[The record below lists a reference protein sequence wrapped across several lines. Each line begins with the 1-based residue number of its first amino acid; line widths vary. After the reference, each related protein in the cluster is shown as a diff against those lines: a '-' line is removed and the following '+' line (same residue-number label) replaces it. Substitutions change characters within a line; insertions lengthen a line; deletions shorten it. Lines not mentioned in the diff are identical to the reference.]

1 MATGEGHQR
10 SADVVILTAITLEFQ
25 AMLQVEAGAC
35 EGSHWEQEQGPNG
48 LPVAFREFK
57 TRQGQRPLRVAVAQ
71 AGDMGAVAATNAL
84 LPLVMRYAPRCV
96 AMCGVC
102 AGRPGKTNLGDV
114 VAAERLFF
122 HDTGKQLPDQVQ
134 QDLKTYNLRD
144 DWKVALE
151 HFDFAARFQ
160 QEPWWQQRPIPYEW
174 QENWVLAKLQEDV
187 TDPSQHPECEQFC
200 LRWDSVIE
208 SLWKSGAVQD
218 GTLLLTEQGRKRI
231 GRVLIKHRNHLP
243 ELSPAGS
250 VLPFKVH
257 VAPMGSGNK
266 VVEDHE
272 VWSFVSEHMRKTLG
286 LEMEAVALGALAH
299 AQRERKLDALV
310 LKGVMDFANHGRDD
324 QFKQY
329 AARAS
334 AECLLAFL
342 RETLDVEVVPGTDDL
357 LESGTEKLPE
367 NPPPSALLNA
377 RYQVVPFHEQG
388 REAILAELARWCE
401 EGPAVAVRLLHAQG
415 GAGKTRLAL
424 EAVRRQDLK
433 DWSTGFLPKQV
444 PEDWLERLWK
454 RGRPTLVVIDYA
466 ESRPDLSSVLLRL
479 VRYRHQEGGGLM
491 RRMRLL
497 LLARNAEDWWQSLR
511 DKTELNTWLD
521 ETKPYELPSLTPLK
535 TERERVFQEAVA
547 EFALRYKVKA
557 KPRGDLQ
564 FMDDRFERVLYLHM
578 AALAWVEGLAFDATT
593 LMKVILDH
601 EEHFWETQAP
611 PSDTALSLR
620 KSLARQ
626 VVAAA
631 TLRGGMEDSS
641 TAAHIV
647 TKLLPRSFNE
657 KDQELLQLLHRI
669 YQRKEQEAS
678 MYLPAL
684 EPDLLGEAMVLR
696 VASPEREEDRVA
708 PDWIDRVLPSDAEE
722 RIVGSGLEVLGRASA
737 AHPEAG
743 RQWLERLLTDPL
755 RPRARLALVAA
766 KNVGMHTAFSLL
778 GEVLAERL
786 RAVSDV
792 ELALELM
799 AVGIPQSTVSL
810 GEVDVWILTTLL
822 QVPGSAIGEASER
835 TRASLLNNLGNRLSD
850 LGRREEALE
859 ASCEAVGLY
868 RALAKR
874 NPDAFRPN
882 LAAGLNN
889 LGVMLSAQG
898 RREEALEASRE
909 AVGLR
914 RELAKHNPDAF
925 RPALAASLHNL
936 GARLSGLGQ
945 REEALET
952 TREAVTLYRELAK
965 RNSDAFRPDLA
976 ASLHNLGN
984 RLNDLGQREE
994 ALEATHEAVG
1004 LRREL
1009 AKHNPDAFRPDLA
1022 ASLHNLSNRLNDLG
1036 QREEALE
1043 ASREAVGLR
1052 REWAERN
1059 PDAFQPNLA
1068 ASLHN
1073 LGNRLNDLGR
1083 PEEALEA
1090 TREAVGL
1097 RRELAK
1103 RNPDVFRPDLAGS
1116 LNNLGAVLS
1125 ALGRPEEALEATREA
1140 VGLRRELAKR
1150 NPDAFRPD
1158 LAASLSNLG
1167 AMLSALGQPEEAL
1180 EASREAVGL
1189 RREWAE
1195 RNPDAFQ
1202 PNLAASLYNL
1212 GAMLSAL
1219 GRREE
1224 ALEASSEA
1232 LEYS

>member
-1 MATGEGHQR
+1 M
-10 SADVVILTAITLEFQ
+10 
-25 AMLQVEAGAC
+25 
-35 EGSHWEQEQGPNG
+35 
-48 LPVAFREFK
+48 
-57 TRQGQRPLRVAVAQ
+57 RVAVTQ
-71 AGDMGAVAATNAL
+71 AGDMGAVAATHAL
-84 LPLVMRYAPRCV
+84 LPLTMLYTPRCV

-102 AGRPGKTNLGDV
+102 AGRPGKTNLGDM

-151 HFDFAARFQ
+151 HFDFAARFR

-174 QENWVLAKLQEDV
+174 QENWVLAKLLENV

-200 LRWDSVIE
+200 PRWDFVIE
-208 SLWKSGAVQD
+208 SLWKSDDVQD

-231 GRVLIKHRNHLP
+231 GRVFIKHRNRLP
-243 ELSPAGS
+243 DLSPAGS

-257 VAPMGSGNK
+257 VAPMGSGNQ
-266 VVEDHE
+266 VVEDHT

-299 AQRERKLDALV
+299 AQREQKLDALV

-342 RETLDVEVVPGTDDL
+342 RETLDVEIVPGTDDL

-377 RYQVVPFHEQG
+377 RYQVVSFHEQG
-388 REAILAELARWCE
+388 REAILAELTRWCE
-401 EGPAVAVRLLHAQG
+401 EGPAVAVRLLHAEG
-415 GAGKTRLAL
+415 GAGKTRLAI
-424 EAVRRQDLK
+424 EAVRRQGLK

-466 ESRPDLSSVLLRL
+466 ESRPDLSLVLQRL
-479 VRYRHQEGGGLM
+479 VRYRQQEGVGSM

-511 DKTELNTWLD
+511 DKTELSTWLD
-521 ETKPYELPSLTPLK
+521 ETMPYELPSLTPLK

-547 EFALRYKVKA
+547 EFALRRKVNE
-557 KPRGDLQ
+557 KPRGDLLLL
-564 FMDDRFERVLYLHM
+564 DERFERVLYLHM
-578 AALAWVEGLAFDATT
+578 AALAWVEGLAFDAAT

-631 TLRGGMEDSS
+631 TLRGGMEDFS
-641 TAAHIV
+641 TAARIV

-657 KDQELLQLLHRI
+657 KDQELLHLLHRI
-669 YQRKEQEAS
+669 YQRKGPKAS

-708 PDWIDRVLPSDAEE
+708 PDWIDRVLPSDEEE
-722 RIVGSGLEVLGRASA
+722 RIVGTGLEVLGRASA

-743 RQWLERLLTDPL
+743 RRWLERLLTNPL

-766 KNVGMHTAFSLL
+766 KNVGMHTAFSPL
-778 GEVLAERL
+778 GEILAERL
-786 RAVSDV
+786 RAVSDI
-792 ELALELM
+792 ELAREL
-799 AVGIPQSTVSL
+799 ATVGVPQSTVSL

-822 QVPGSAIGEASER
+822 QESGSAIGEASER
-835 TRASLLNNLGNRLSD
+835 TRASLLNKLGNRLGA
-850 LGRREEALE
+850 LGRPAEALE
-859 ASCEAVGLY
+859 AT
-868 RALAKR
+868 
-874 NPDAFRPN
+874 
-882 LAAGLNN
+882 
-889 LGVMLSAQG
+889 
-898 RREEALEASRE
+898 RE
-909 AVGLR
+909 AVGLH
-914 RELAKHNPDAF
+914 RELAQRNPDAF
-925 RPALAASLHNL
+925 RPALAGSLN
-936 GARLSGLGQ
+936 
-945 REEALET
+945 
-952 TREAVTLYRELAK
+952 
-965 RNSDAFRPDLA
+965 
-976 ASLHNLGN
+976 NLGN
-984 RLNDLGQREE
+984 RLGTLGRPEE

-1004 LRREL
+1004 LHREL
-1009 AKHNPDAFRPDLA
+1009 AQRNPDAFRPDLA
-1022 ASLHNLSNRLNDLG
+1022 VSLNNLGNWLSDLG
-1036 QREEALE
+1036 WPEEALE
-1043 ASREAVGLR
+1043 ATREAVGLH
-1052 REWAERN
+1052 RELAQRNPDAFRPDLAGSLNNLGNSLSALGLRWPEEALEATREAVGLYRELAQRN
-1059 PDAFQPNLA
+1059 PDAFQPDLA
-1068 ASLHN
+1068 GSLHN
-1073 LGNRLNDLGR
+1073 LGNRLRDVVR

-1097 RRELAK
+1097 HRELAQ
-1103 RNPDVFRPDLAGS
+1103 RNPNAFRPDLAGS
-1116 LNNLGAVLS
+1116 LSNLGNWLS
-1125 ALGRPEEALEATREA
+1125 ALGGPAEALEATREA
-1140 VGLRRELAKR
+1140 VGLYRELAQRNPDAFQPDLAVSLSNLGSSLSTLGRPAEALEATREAVGLYRELAQR

-1158 LAASLSNLG
+1158 LAKSLRNLAARLG
-1167 AMLSALGQPEEAL
+1167 ALGRPAEAL
-1180 EASREAVGL
+1180 EATREAV
-1189 RREWAE
+1189 E
-1195 RNPDAFQ
+1195 N
-1202 PNLAASLYNL
+1202 S
-1212 GAMLSAL
+1212 
-1219 GRREE
+1219 
-1224 ALEASSEA
+1224 
-1232 LEYS
+1232 